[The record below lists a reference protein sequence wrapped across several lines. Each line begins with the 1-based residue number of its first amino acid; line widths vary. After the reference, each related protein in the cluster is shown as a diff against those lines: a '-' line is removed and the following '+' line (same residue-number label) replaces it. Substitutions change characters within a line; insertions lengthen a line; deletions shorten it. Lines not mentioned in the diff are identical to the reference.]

1 MNLHFNTQFDNSP
14 LIPVKLW
21 KSLNLLTVKNHIH
34 FLMMKTNCFEAI
46 PTLSMNQ
53 WGVKRVSDNS
63 TLLGRQT
70 EDALGIIQLW
80 FDQSIIDFMLSCTP
94 HHSASLVLWD
104 NGEDRTLTIMS
115 VLLFSDQRLSKVSF
129 ENNKLLTGL
138 KY

>member
-21 KSLNLLTVKNHIH
+21 KSLNLLTVKNHTH

-63 TLLGRQT
+63 TLLGRQK

-80 FDQSIIDFMLSCTP
+80 FDQSIIDFMLSWTP